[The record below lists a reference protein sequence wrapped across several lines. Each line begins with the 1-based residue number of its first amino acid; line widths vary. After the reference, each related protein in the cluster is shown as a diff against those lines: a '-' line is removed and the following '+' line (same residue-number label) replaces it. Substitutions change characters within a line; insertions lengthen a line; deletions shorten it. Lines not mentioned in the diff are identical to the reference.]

1 METFYI
7 RFRGNTRGPYNR
19 DELLQLAERGRFA
32 KHHEVSADGS
42 TWERAGQRPDL
53 FSEQGSVE
61 PASSSF
67 DGDAWYYS
75 LSEGEEEGPVSLRE
89 VKSMIRSE
97 MLDGDAL
104 LWTEGMSDWE
114 PADEV
119 SELQQLFK
127 QRSRSSSSSQRAQ
140 QQPDSQSG
148 GIDPLLGMVK
158 YCTGCGKQIH
168 PEAVNCPA
176 CGVRCRKTGTGGS
189 DKSRTTAAI
198 LALFLGGLGAHHFYL
213 NQPIRGIVYLVFCF
227 TFIPAIVAFVE
238 AIILLCMSDERFEQQ
253 YVN

>member
-119 SELQQLFK
+119 SELQQVFK
-127 QRSRSSSSSQRAQ
+127 QRSHSSSSSQRAQ

-148 GIDPLLGMVK
+148 GIDPLLGMVQ

-168 PEAVNCPA
+168 PDAATCPA
-176 CGVRCRKTGTGGS
+176 CGVPTNKAGEVSQGTIVAGYVLAFLMPLIGGIIGIYTAVKG
-189 DKSRTTAAI
+189 KSGHGI
-198 LALFLGGLGAHHFYL
+198 GMLVLALFSFFFWLGALGG
-213 NQPIRGIVYLVFCF
+213 
-227 TFIPAIVAFVE
+227 
-238 AIILLCMSDERFEQQ
+238 M
-253 YVN
+253 